1 MLYEPIIN
9 ALLELKQAMD
19 TAKIQGDDETIIA
32 VMHKYDIFF
41 YRLESISSKDF
52 RLSLRDYFHID
63 ITYEELLKILPS
75 ICNSLGFQTEKLVK
89 PSNGY
94 RTDSDFD
101 YFITLK

>member
-41 YRLESISSKDF
+41 
-52 RLSLRDYFHID
+52 
-63 ITYEELLKILPS
+63 
-75 ICNSLGFQTEKLVK
+75 
-89 PSNGY
+89 
-94 RTDSDFD
+94 
-101 YFITLK
+101 

>member
-9 ALLELKQAMD
+9 ALLELKQAID
-19 TAKIQGDDETIIA
+19 SAGAQDSSETISSI
-32 VMHKYDIFF
+32 MRKYDIIFG
-41 YRLESISSKDF
+41 LNGVSSKE
-52 RLSLRDYFHID
+52 LYISLRDHFHID
-63 ITYEELLKILPS
+63 VDYEDLLKILPS
-75 ICNSLGFQTEKLVK
+75 ICNSLGFQIEKLVK